1 MAALPCTPPTKPAV
15 FGQTQHYSD
24 TQIPYSPDLALVPI
38 HNFWF
43 LDMREFILL
52 TQCHS
57 A

>member
-43 LDMREFILL
+43 LDMKN
-52 TQCHS
+52 S